1 MSSYLTN
8 KAHILISVNETPS
21 SAEIAA
27 QFAPQSLKVGY
38 ESLAT
43 EDSGRSDDGVM
54 HITWVLNRVRKLE
67 IGLKPDTPANIS
79 TIFNSV
85 IGKEYY
91 ITF

>member
-8 KAHILISVNETPS
+8 KAHILISAGSTPS
-21 SAEIAA
+21 PAEIAA

-54 HITWVLNRVRKLE
+54 HITWVLDRVRKLE

-79 TIFNSV
+79 AIFNNV
-85 IGKEYY
+85 IGKKYWIY
-91 ITF
+91 F

>member
-8 KAHILISVNETPS
+8 KAHVLISAGSTPTNV
-21 SAEIAA
+21 EIAA
-27 QFAPQSLKVGY
+27 QFAPMSMKPSI

-54 HITWVLNRVRKLE
+54 HIYWVLDRIRKLE
-67 IGLKPDTPANIS
+67 ITLRPDTTDNIS
-79 TIFNSV
+79 SILNKV
-85 IGKEYY
+85 VGKEYY